1 MQGIVRQ
8 GKDGVRVAVHVVPR
22 SARNMIVGI
31 HGGAL
36 RIRLNAPPVGG
47 AANDALIAIVAKALG
62 VPRRQVEI
70 ISGHT
75 SRTKVLSVS
84 GLSRDVVEL
93 KLAERIKAKG

>member
-8 GKDGVRVAVHVVPR
+8 GKDGVSVAVHVVPR

-36 RIRLNAPPVGG
+36 RIHLNAPPVGG
-47 AANDALIAIVAKALG
+47 AANDALIAIVAQALG

-75 SRTKVLSVS
+75 SRIKVVSVS
-84 GLSRDVVEL
+84 GLSRDVVER
-93 KLAERIKAKG
+93 KLAERIMAKG

>member
-8 GKDGVRVAVHVVPR
+8 SKDGVRVAVHVVPR

-75 SRTKVLSVS
+75 SRIKVVSVS
-84 GLSRDVVEL
+84 GLTRDVVER
-93 KLAERIKAKG
+93 KLAERLRAKG

>member
-8 GKDGVRVAVHVVPR
+8 GRDGVRVAVHVVPR

-47 AANDALIAIVAKALG
+47 AANDALIAIIAKVLG
-62 VPRRQVEI
+62 MPQRQVEI

-75 SRTKVLSVS
+75 SRRKVVSIS
-84 GLSRDVVEL
+84 GLSRDVVER
-93 KLAERIKAKG
+93 KLTERIMAQG

>member
-1 MQGIVRQ
+1 MQGVVRQ
-8 GKDGVRVAVHVVPR
+8 SKDGVRVAVHVVPR

-75 SRTKVLSVS
+75 SRIKVVSVS
-84 GLSRDVVEL
+84 GLTRDVVER
-93 KLAERIKAKG
+93 KLAERLRAKG